1 MKKTIKTVG
10 VILGIILGS
19 VLLTGCGEETVN
31 LNECVDVKISGID
44 EKGKAEVEVDYDKME
59 NLLAKAMKIDLD
71 EENIE
76 SFGDLGSAMD
86 DLDTITEA
94 EDCVEFQVEPS
105 ENLKNGDK
113 VTVKAV
119 IDEETA
125 KDLKIKF
132 KFDEIEKKV
141 EGLQEAIK
149 ITQEELFKDIVVEF
163 VGIAPDAEIQI
174 RNTSKDKVISKL
186 SFRADENS
194 GLDKGDTV
202 VVTAD
207 IPEELA
213 EQGYVFE
220 SASKEYKVEDVDAYV
235 KDFKE
240 MPEEGLKKIMKQ
252 AADMI
257 EAQLL
262 SKKLDNSFYKGDKY
276 IGEMNHYETM
286 EQPQLTTSYFY
297 TLKEGVE
304 RRWTD
309 SNALNITY
317 TFDVTQLGSG
327 FFGEPDADYQDC
339 YISITCRNMIL
350 SKEGELQFDIDTM
363 EFSKGYASFDSFYT
377 AEVSSLKDS
386 FEIAEVD
393 LSSYQ

>member
-113 VTVKAV
+113 VKVKAV

-141 EGLQEAIK
+141 GGLQEAIK

-163 VGIAPDAEIQI
+163 VGIAPDAEIQ
-174 RNTSKDKVISKL
+174 
-186 SFRADENS
+186 
-194 GLDKGDTV
+194 
-202 VVTAD
+202 
-207 IPEELA
+207 
-213 EQGYVFE
+213 
-220 SASKEYKVEDVDAYV
+220 
-235 KDFKE
+235 
-240 MPEEGLKKIMKQ
+240 
-252 AADMI
+252 
-257 EAQLL
+257 LL
-262 SKKLDNSFYKGDKY
+262 
-276 IGEMNHYETM
+276 
-286 EQPQLTTSYFY
+286 
-297 TLKEGVE
+297 
-304 RRWTD
+304 
-309 SNALNITY
+309 
-317 TFDVTQLGSG
+317 
-327 FFGEPDADYQDC
+327 
-339 YISITCRNMIL
+339 
-350 SKEGELQFDIDTM
+350 
-363 EFSKGYASFDSFYT
+363 
-377 AEVSSLKDS
+377 
-386 FEIAEVD
+386 
-393 LSSYQ
+393 

>member
-113 VTVKAV
+113 VKVKVV

-125 KDLKIKF
+125 KDFKIKF

-207 IPEELA
+207 IPEE
-213 EQGYVFE
+213 
-220 SASKEYKVEDVDAYV
+220 
-235 KDFKE
+235 
-240 MPEEGLKKIMKQ
+240 
-252 AADMI
+252 
-257 EAQLL
+257 
-262 SKKLDNSFYKGDKY
+262 
-276 IGEMNHYETM
+276 
-286 EQPQLTTSYFY
+286 
-297 TLKEGVE
+297 
-304 RRWTD
+304 
-309 SNALNITY
+309 
-317 TFDVTQLGSG
+317 
-327 FFGEPDADYQDC
+327 
-339 YISITCRNMIL
+339 
-350 SKEGELQFDIDTM
+350 
-363 EFSKGYASFDSFYT
+363 
-377 AEVSSLKDS
+377 
-386 FEIAEVD
+386 
-393 LSSYQ
+393 

>member
-1 MKKTIKTVG
+1 MKKTIKTAG
-10 VILGIILGS
+10 AILGIILGS
-19 VLLTGCGEETVN
+19 VLLTGCGEKTVN

-113 VTVKAV
+113 VKVKAV

-149 ITQEELFKDIVVEF
+149 ISQEELFKDIVVEF
-163 VGIAPDAEIQI
+163 VGIAPDADIQI

-194 GLDKGDTV
+194 GLDRGDTV

-207 IPEELA
+207 LPEELA

-220 SASKEYKVEDVDAYV
+220 NASKEYKVEDVDAYV
-235 KDFKE
+235 GNFKE
-240 MPEEGLKKIMKQ
+240 MPEEALKKIMQQ
-252 AADMI
+252 ASDMI
-257 EAQLL
+257 EAQLKL
-262 SKKLDNSFYKGDKY
+262 KKVDSIFKKGEERIAVMNSF
-276 IGEMNHYETM
+276 ETIS
-286 EQPQLTTSYFY
+286 EPELVTSYFY
-297 TLKEGVE
+297 TRKDGMEGSFGCE
-304 RRWTD
+304 
-309 SNALNITY
+309 NAMGISY
-317 TFDVTQLGSG
+317 IFDVTQLGGG
-327 FFGEPDADYQDC
+327 FFEEPAADYQDC
-339 YISITCRNMIL
+339 YILISCQDMIL
-350 SKEGELQFDIDTM
+350 TKDGELQFDIDTM
-363 EFSKGYASFDSFYT
+363 EFSDGYASFDSFY
-377 AEVSSLKDS
+377 AEQVTDEKDQYVIT
-386 FEIAEVD
+386 EID

>member
-113 VTVKAV
+113 VKVKAV

-132 KFDEIEKKV
+132 KFDEIVKKV

-149 ITQEELFKDIVVEF
+149 KLHK
-163 VGIAPDAEIQI
+163 
-174 RNTSKDKVISKL
+174 RVI
-186 SFRADENS
+186 
-194 GLDKGDTV
+194 
-202 VVTAD
+202 
-207 IPEELA
+207 
-213 EQGYVFE
+213 
-220 SASKEYKVEDVDAYV
+220 
-235 KDFKE
+235 
-240 MPEEGLKKIMKQ
+240 
-252 AADMI
+252 
-257 EAQLL
+257 
-262 SKKLDNSFYKGDKY
+262 
-276 IGEMNHYETM
+276 
-286 EQPQLTTSYFY
+286 
-297 TLKEGVE
+297 
-304 RRWTD
+304 
-309 SNALNITY
+309 
-317 TFDVTQLGSG
+317 
-327 FFGEPDADYQDC
+327 
-339 YISITCRNMIL
+339 
-350 SKEGELQFDIDTM
+350 
-363 EFSKGYASFDSFYT
+363 
-377 AEVSSLKDS
+377 
-386 FEIAEVD
+386 
-393 LSSYQ
+393 

>member
-1 MKKTIKTVG
+1 MKKTIKTAG
-10 VILGIILGS
+10 AILGIILGS
-19 VLLTGCGEETVN
+19 VLLTGCGEKTVN

-113 VTVKAV
+113 VKVKAV
-119 IDEETA
+119 IDEEAA

-149 ITQEELFKDIVVEF
+149 ISQKELFKDIVVEF

-220 SASKEYKVEDVDAYV
+220 NASKEYKVEDVDAYV
-235 KDFKE
+235 KNFTE
-240 MPEEGLKKIMKQ
+240 IPEEDLKKIMQQ
-252 AADMI
+252 AGDMI
-257 EAQLL
+257 EAQLKL
-262 SKKLDNSFYKGDKY
+262 KKVDSSFEKG
-276 IGEMNHYETM
+276 GEFMALMDSFETIS
-286 EQPQLTTSYFY
+286 EPKLATSYFFMR
-297 TLKEGVE
+297 KEGME
-304 RRWTD
+304 G
-309 SNALNITY
+309 SFGCKNAMGITY
-317 TFDVTQLGSG
+317 TFDVTQLGG
-327 FFGEPDADYQDC
+327 GLFEKPAEDYQDC
-339 YISITCRNMIL
+339 YILISCQDMIL
-350 SKEGELQFDIDTM
+350 TKGGELQFDIDTM
-363 EFSKGYASFDSFYT
+363 EFSDGYASFDSFY
-377 AEVSSLKDS
+377 AEQVTGEKDEY
-386 FEIAEVD
+386 EIEEVD

>member
-1 MKKTIKTVG
+1 MKKTIKTASA
-10 VILGIILGS
+10 ILGIILGS
-19 VLLTGCGEETVN
+19 ALLTGCGEKRVN

-59 NLLAKAMKIDLD
+59 NLLTKAMKIDLD
-71 EENIE
+71 EENIQ

-86 DLDTITEA
+86 YLDTITEA

-113 VTVKAV
+113 VRVKAV

-141 EGLQEAIK
+141 EGLQEPIK
-149 ITQEELFKDIVVEF
+149 ISQKELFKDIVVEF

-186 SFRADENS
+186 SFSSDENS
-194 GLDKGDTV
+194 GLDKGDMV

-207 IPEELA
+207 IPEDLE

-220 SASKEYKVEDVDAYV
+220 NTSKEYKVEDVDAYV
-235 KDFKE
+235 KNFTE
-240 MPEEGLKKIMKQ
+240 IPEEDLKKIMQQ
-252 AADMI
+252 ARDMI
-257 EAQLL
+257 EAQLKL
-262 SKKLDNSFYKGDKY
+262 KKVDSSFKKG
-276 IGEMNHYETM
+276 GESIARMKSFETIS
-286 EQPQLTTSYFY
+286 EPQLATSYF
-297 TLKEGVE
+297 LIRKEGME
-304 RRWTD
+304 RRFGCK
-309 SNALNITY
+309 NAMRITY
-317 TFDVTQLGSG
+317 TFDVTQLGG
-327 FFGEPDADYQDC
+327 GLFQEPAEDYQDC
-339 YISITCRNMIL
+339 YILISCQDMIL
-350 SKEGELQFDIDTM
+350 TKGGELQFDIDTM
-363 EFSKGYASFDSFYT
+363 KFSDGYASFDAFY
-377 AEVSSLKDS
+377 AEQVTGEKDKY
-386 FEIAEVD
+386 EIEEVD